1 MGLKQIDHGTKDYQ
15 EMVRL
20 RHLILRQPLGL
31 DFSPDELEKEKEEIL
46 MASFE
51 DDEMLGCCMLSKT
64 EEPGTL
70 RLRQMAVPQKLQG
83 KGIGAALLIFAE
95 NIARDKGY
103 KKIMMHARDTAIG
116 FYERSGYLRRGDAF
130 LELGIPHH
138 IMEKSL

>member
-20 RHLILRQPLGL
+20 RHQILRQPLGL
-31 DFSPDELEKEKEEIL
+31 DFSPEELEKEKEEIL

-51 DDEMLGCCMLSKT
+51 DDEMLGCCMLTKSD
-64 EEPGTL
+64 EPGTL
-70 RLRQMAVPQKLQG
+70 RLRQMAVPKNLQG

-103 KKIMMHARDTAIG
+103 KKIKMHARDTAVG
-116 FYERSGYLRRGDAF
+116 FYERSGYQLRGDSF